1 MIEIEQLA
9 KYIQEKLNVAV
20 NTYNLNKFIPN
31 STFEFNICLNSGEYK
46 KATTERTSN
55 SVTFY
60 INAIMK
66 ALSSDV
72 EGIEDIAET
81 YNATMSTSIEFLIP
95 FPEKKRLLDDGSAE
109 KFSDAV
115 HHLISSVLQAGLSTE
130 MTDLKENS
138 YLVGSRFSI
147 PSPGAKEIRSMTGE
161 SLPLT
166 IYSTHYFVAQGINSD
181 KIELYIGTERVYAS
195 RIGIARRS
203 ITDGNIFSEDSASKN
218 TVGGTALTI
227 TFDAPKRPSAYD
239 TAITNYL
246 LYGDLYVMNVYLKI
260 PCLDYDGAKTIKE
273 HNYRMVFADIGLNA
287 ETNLAASNNVRL
299 IEYFEETQNG

>member
-1 MIEIEQLA
+1 MIEIKQLA
-9 KYIQEKLNVAV
+9 KYIEDKLNAEVD
-20 NTYNLNKFIPN
+20 TYHLNEFIPN

-72 EGIEDIAET
+72 EGIEDVAET

-95 FPEKKRLLDDGSAE
+95 FPEKKRSLSDTTEE

-115 HHLISSVLQAGLSTE
+115 HHLISSELQAGLSTE
-130 MTDLKENS
+130 MSD
-138 YLVGSRFSI
+138 YLVGSNFSI
-147 PSPGAKEIRSMTGE
+147 PSPGSKEIRSMTGE

-166 IYSTHYFVAQGINSD
+166 VYGTHYFVAQGVNSRE
-181 KIELYIGTERVYAS
+181 IELTINTHRVHAS

-203 ITDGNIFSEDSASKN
+203 ITDGNILNGVSSSKN
-218 TVGGTALTI
+218 TLSGTALTI
-227 TFDAPKRPSAYD
+227 TFAAPLRRGGYNND
-239 TAITNYL
+239 IENYL
-246 LYGDLYVMNVYLKI
+246 LGNVLEKVAVTLKLPNTETQETYTMIIADAGMN
-260 PCLDYDGAKTIKE
+260 GE
-273 HNYRMVFADIGLNA
+273 MG
-287 ETNLAASNNVRL
+287 LAASIDVRL
-299 IEYFEETQNG
+299 IEYYEVPNG